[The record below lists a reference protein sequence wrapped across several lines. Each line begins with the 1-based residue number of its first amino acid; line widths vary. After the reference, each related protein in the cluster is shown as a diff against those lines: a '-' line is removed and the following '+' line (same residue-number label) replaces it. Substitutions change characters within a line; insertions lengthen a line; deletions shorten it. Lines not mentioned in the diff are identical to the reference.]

1 VGRDRVEVEGIEN
14 LSSEL
19 KEAVLKLKEYLDSRP
34 LTREAV
40 LLALTGKEG
49 VKQAEELLSAST
61 KLYQQAERLSLVLER
76 FERLASEGKLPDYS
90 RDNGEILNLLKELK
104 ESLGN
109 LNVDVN
115 CLSPDLTV
123 EVKER
128 GERVEK
134 PLIDLLRETYYAV
147 NTLVY
152 TDKDGKKYTF
162 GELVDYL
169 GNLVE
174 TTSYYLSSTET
185 LLNELYSELPKVKYL
200 VYMALALQFF
210 TFLAVLFLFFR

>member
-1 VGRDRVEVEGIEN
+1 MGRDRVEVEGIEN

>member
-1 VGRDRVEVEGIEN
+1 MGRDRVEVEGIEN

-90 RDNGEILNLLKELK
+90 RDDGEILNLLKELK

-174 TTSYYLSSTET
+174 TTSYYLSSTDI

-200 VYMALALQFF
+200 VYTALALQLF

>member
-76 FERLASEGKLPDYS
+76 FERLVSEGKLPDYS

-169 GNLVE
+169 GNLAE
-174 TTSYYLSSTET
+174 TTSYYLSSTDI

-200 VYMALALQFF
+200 VYTALALQLF

>member
-1 VGRDRVEVEGIEN
+1 MGRDRVEVEGIEN

-76 FERLASEGKLPDYS
+76 FERLVSEGKLPDYS

-169 GNLVE
+169 GNLAE
-174 TTSYYLSSTET
+174 TTSYYLSSTDI

-200 VYMALALQFF
+200 VYTALALQLF

>member
-1 VGRDRVEVEGIEN
+1 MGRDRVEVEGIEN

-76 FERLASEGKLPDYS
+76 FERLASEGKLPDCS

-169 GNLVE
+169 GNLAE
-174 TTSYYLSSTET
+174 TTSYYLSSTDI

-200 VYMALALQFF
+200 VYTALALQLF